1 MEPWNCWALGSPIT
15 ILGGLELSG
24 KTKALRNDHHNSSHA
39 GQKKF
44 TKTWGRVMKKKT
56 FLRPLKVEASPFL
69 RPLKVETTPLKNL
82 PSPSSLLLLM

>member
-15 ILGGLELSG
+15 ILGGPELSG

-44 TKTWGRVMKKKT
+44 TKTWGRVMKKK
-56 FLRPLKVEASPFL
+56 
-69 RPLKVETTPLKNL
+69 NL
-82 PSPSSLLLLM
+82 PEAPEGRGLSLPEAPEGGDHSTEESPLSQ